1 MRTKKYMKGGK
12 AAMYDMVKKYM
23 EGGKMG
29 PDDDKLKSLKNKLS
43 IAKDPKTN
51 YGTLKARNED
61 IAMIQRQIRDL
72 GV

>member
-1 MRTKKYMKGGK
+1 MKTKKYMKGGK

-29 PDDDKLKSLKNKLS
+29 GPRAEKLKLLKSQLS
-43 IAKDPKTN
+43 AAKTSRYATEKD
-51 YGTLKARNED
+51 RQED

-72 GV
+72 GI

>member
-1 MRTKKYMKGGK
+1 MKTKKYMKGGK

-29 PDDDKLKSLKNKLS
+29 GPKAEKLKLLKSQLS
-43 IAKDPKTN
+43 AAKTSRYATEEDRSN
-51 YGTLKARNED
+51 D

-72 GV
+72 RM

>member
-1 MRTKKYMKGGK
+1 MKGGK

-29 PDDDKLKSLKNKLS
+29 GPKAEKLKLLKQQLLA
-43 IAKDPKTN
+43 AKTSRYATEKD
-51 YGTLKARNED
+51 RQED

-72 GV
+72 GI